1 MFLFLKSSS
10 KSLFVGNAIFM
21 LRKQHTTIR
30 CILKFSKSQYLF
42 HDLKKEVKNTNFTN
56 VHCSLAWVDPPL
68 YTNTKLYLSN
78 HNSSKQIKTWQTAWT
93 VYELCKEQFGK
104 RGHFLIQQFYKLK
117 IIPFLIESNLQYQMA
132 IKP

>member
-78 HNSSKQIKTWQTAWT
+78 HNSSKLGKLH
-93 VYELCKEQFGK
+93 ELCMNYVKNNLGKEVIF
-104 RGHFLIQQFYKLK
+104 
-117 IIPFLIESNLQYQMA
+117 
-132 IKP
+132 